1 MVMNQFSVGTTANGA
16 PTLVET
22 IMEPSSDFGFDGNN
36 ANVVWVHSSKLLPHS
51 SWLLLTL

>member
-1 MVMNQFSVGTTANGA
+1 MNQFSVGTTANGA

-51 SWLLLTL
+51 SCLLLTL